1 VITEFY
7 SRIQILVQCW
17 LLSITENKKEVNVG
31 TRGESIVTT
40 IPLIDENDTNKVISR
55 SAYDQLISL
64 ELMH

>member
-1 VITEFY
+1 MITEFY